1 MQKRE
6 KGIESIIYSGTRHG
20 QERRGEERKGEVEP
34 PKAGGEGRRKKGIER
49 DKLVTESGLFLLF
62 SYLSILRGDGRG

>member
-6 KGIESIIYSGTRHG
+6 KGIKSIIYSGTRHG

-34 PKAGGEGRRKKGIER
+34 PKAGGEGRREKGVEM
-49 DKLVTESGLFLLF
+49 
-62 SYLSILRGDGRG
+62 DGIRE